1 MRLLISKIP
10 FFLIS
15 LQLFKVFPKFWP
27 INLSLNRS
35 KIKTFLQN
43 ICFSSRIVLSEF
55 LSCPS
60 GIALLFLLLSN
71 AGVSRNFISV
81 LSKLF
86 CNSSKHNSVM
96 SEQNCH
102 FILLLSNAGV
112 SRNFTSVLSKLFCN
126 SSKVSSIYISC
137 AKNRSASSPLLT
149 YSVEFCAKDVSVHIL
164 LKWEMYQCIFCL
176 CERCISAYSACVR
189 DVSVHILL
197 VWEMYHYI
205 FYLCESCISA
215 YSPCVRDV
223 SVHILLVWEMY
234 QYIFCLRERCISTY
248 SACVRNAS
256 LHILFV
262 WEVYQCIF
270 CLCERCISTYST
282 CVRDVCISAYSR

>member
-10 FFLIS
+10 FFLIC

-27 INLSLNRS
+27 INLSLNWS

-60 GIALLFLLLSN
+60 GIALLF
-71 AGVSRNFISV
+71 
-81 LSKLF
+81 
-86 CNSSKHNSVM
+86 
-96 SEQNCH
+96 
-102 FILLLSNAGV
+102 LLLSNAGV

-205 FYLCESCISA
+205 FYLCESCIST
-215 YSPCVRDV
+215 YSTCVRDV

>member
-10 FFLIS
+10 FFLIC

-27 INLSLNRS
+27 INLSLNWS

-96 SEQNCH
+96 SDQNCP

-205 FYLCESCISA
+205 FYLCESCIST
-215 YSPCVRDV
+215 YSTCVRDV